1 MKHKETASAINDLQA
16 KVEQLMQAYGRSVKL
31 NPVALSEAGEGNVVD
46 TYKGVSNGDVVTI
59 QDGRNGVVEHIM
71 TGGTLGIPGS
81 PFAIETSEENPGMTI
96 RLIQDG
102 EQTEFLLNIQFTDVV
117 QAA

>member
-1 MKHKETASAINDLQA
+1 MEHLETSIAFNKLRNQIN
-16 KVEQLMQAYGRSVKL
+16 KVLIAYGREPL
-31 NPVALSEAGEGNVVD
+31 EEADEPNVVD

-59 QDGRNGVVEHIM
+59 RDGRSGVVEHIM
-71 TGGTLGIPGS
+71 TGGILGIAGS

-96 RLIQDG
+96 RLIRDG

-117 QAA
+117 N